1 MKFLL
6 DENFPRSAA
15 DLIEECGHEI
25 VYDESAHCLVF
36 QTVLKKTESCC
47 RYAFLPAFISATEEI
62 IASIMK
68 STCSFV
74 RP

>member
-1 MKFLL
+1 MGLL
-6 DENFPRSAA
+6 ATVFSFFGISHIA
-15 DLIEECGHEI
+15 
-25 VYDESAHCLVF
+25 YDESAHCLVF
-36 QTVLKKTESCC
+36 QTVLKKTESCR
-47 RYAFLPAFISATEEI
+47 RYAFFPAFISATEEI